1 METQKKKFE
10 TRETSKKTMQWNQ
23 DQKKGI
29 VQSAETEVTND
40 VR

>member
-10 TRETSKKTMQWNQ
+10 TGETSKKTNAVKSGS
-23 DQKKGI
+23 KKGI